1 MTEYTI
7 SLKYTPEITP
17 GDNGNFEVLKEYKV
31 SKKTSA
37 KTPGKGIVIQC
48 VQKNSVVFDAS
59 EAKYDTTDSIRN
71 LTSGAVQYSNDSYFE
86 IFYLDKNGESKYG
99 DSFANNS
106 LIKYDEELQPFTYQ
120 VGDVEYEIFKT
131 KGEINITG
139 TNCFISETNPNY
151 STIVSL
157 AWNNNKMSPANG
169 LPFLPFSR
177 ENYNLIF
184 TSSDSN
190 ILIHKVNV
198 KWSFEDP
205 TSIVM
210 SSVIENSPFQH
221 LGGKKRKRR
230 YTRKYKKK
238 RNKRTSYKH

>member
-1 MTEYTI
+1 MTDYTI
-7 SLKYTPEITP
+7 SLKYAPQISG

-59 EAKYDTTDSIRN
+59 QAKYDTTDSIRN
-71 LTSGAVQYSNDSYFE
+71 LTNGVIQYSNDSYFE
-86 IFYLDKNGESKYG
+86 IFYLDKKGESQYA

-106 LIKYDEELQPFTYQ
+106 LTKYDEALEPFTYQ

-131 KGEINITG
+131 KGEINVTG
-139 TNCFISETNPNY
+139 TNCFISETNPDY
-151 STIVSL
+151 STIVGL
-157 AWNNNKMSPANG
+157 AWNDNEMSPANG
-169 LPFLPFSR
+169 LPFLPFST

-184 TSSDSN
+184 MSSDSN
-190 ILIHKVNV
+190 ILTHKVNV
-198 KWSFEDP
+198 KWGFENP
-205 TSIVM
+205 ASIVT

-230 YTRKYKKK
+230 YTRKYRKR